1 MYLVFYKTTDV
12 FLAEEMLQHSHIPVQ
27 IVPTPVLDKAYCGVC
42 LSICNDDIENAKKSL
57 AYMEYQ
63 TV

>member
-12 FLAEEMLQHSHIPVQ
+12 FLAEEKLQHSHIPVQ

-42 LSICNDDIENAKKSL
+42 LSIYNDDIERVKKSL
-57 AYMEYQ
+57 TNMEYQ